1 VSGGHIK
8 PTHLLSKSNLS
19 YAMMNEYLALL
30 KERGLVTE
38 QVGERKEYL
47 ITDKGL
53 NYLAE
58 YRRMAT
64 FTEAFGL

>member
-1 VSGGHIK
+1 
-8 PTHLLSKSNLS
+8 
-19 YAMMNEYLALL
+19 MMNEYLALL